1 MSKNKNQ
8 EELKE
13 EIINEKEEI
22 INENENLKNE
32 DNEKEIKEATE
43 VIDSPEKKIEKLKLE
58 VEDWK
63 RSYMRKQADYQNF
76 TKRKEKEVDELRKFA
91 SEKIIVKLLDG
102 IDNLSRAVETSKQA
116 SDFESLSKGVEM
128 TLNQFKQV
136 LKAEGVKTI
145 DTNNEEFDPQKHMA
159 VMVEENEEFENN
171 HIIME
176 LQRGYVL
183 KGKVVRPSMV
193 KVCKK

>member
-1 MSKNKNQ
+1 MAKSKKQ

-13 EIINEKEEI
+13 EIL
-22 INENENLKNE
+22 NENENLKKEENKE
-32 DNEKEIKEATE
+32 DKNNASVESASSSEQE
-43 VIDSPEKKIEKLKLE
+43 IEKLKAE

-63 RSYMRKQADYQNF
+63 SSYMRKQADFQNF
-76 TKRKEKEVDELRKFA
+76 TKRKEKEMDELRKFA

-102 IDNLSRAVETSKQA
+102 IDNLARAVETSKQT

-128 TLNQFKQV
+128 TLNQFKEV
-136 LKAEGVKTI
+136 LKAEGVEAIETE
-145 DTNNEEFDPQKHMA
+145 NEEFDPQKHMA

-176 LQRGYVL
+176 LQRGYIL

>member
-1 MSKNKNQ
+1 MAKNKKQ
-8 EELKE
+8 EEVKE
-13 EIINEKEEI
+13 EILNEEETLKKEE
-22 INENENLKNE
+22 NKKENKTSVDTESSFE
-32 DNEKEIKEATE
+32 EEIG
-43 VIDSPEKKIEKLKLE
+43 KLKAE

-63 RSYMRKQADYQNF
+63 GSYMRKQADFQNF
-76 TKRKEKEVDELRKFA
+76 TKRKEKEMDELRKFA

-102 IDNLSRAVETSKQA
+102 IDNLSRAVETSKQT

-128 TLNQFKQV
+128 TLNQFKEV
-136 LKAEGVKTI
+136 LKAEGVEAIETE
-145 DTNNEEFDPQKHMA
+145 NQEFDPQKHMA
-159 VMVEENEEFENN
+159 VMVEENEEVENN

-176 LQRGYVL
+176 LQKGYVL

>member
-1 MSKNKNQ
+1 MAKNKKQ
-8 EELKE
+8 EEVKE
-13 EIINEKEEI
+13 EILNEEETLKKEE
-22 INENENLKNE
+22 NKEENKKENKTSVDTE
-32 DNEKEIKEATE
+32 SSFEEEIG
-43 VIDSPEKKIEKLKLE
+43 KLKAE

-63 RSYMRKQADYQNF
+63 GSYMRKQADFQNF
-76 TKRKEKEVDELRKFA
+76 TKRKEKEMDELRKFA

-102 IDNLSRAVETSKQA
+102 IDNLSRAVETSKQT

-128 TLNQFKQV
+128 TLNQFKEV
-136 LKAEGVKTI
+136 LKAEGVEAIETE
-145 DTNNEEFDPQKHMA
+145 NQEFDPQKHMA
-159 VMVEENEEFENN
+159 VMVEENEEVENN

-176 LQRGYVL
+176 LQKGYVL

>member
-1 MSKNKNQ
+1 MSKNKKQ

-13 EIINEKEEI
+13 EIITEKSQNEVNEKETNENKHEDKAKDVESSEEI
-22 INENENLKNE
+22 IG
-32 DNEKEIKEATE
+32 
-43 VIDSPEKKIEKLKLE
+43 KLKLE
-58 VEDWK
+58 VEEWK
-63 RSYMRKQADYQNF
+63 NSYMRKQADFQNF
-76 TKRKEKEVDELRKFA
+76 TKRKEKEMEELRKFA

-102 IDNLSRAVETSKQA
+102 LDNLSRAVETSKQT

-128 TLNQFKQV
+128 TLNQFKQI
-136 LKAEGVKTI
+136 LKTEGVEAIETENK
-145 DTNNEEFDPQKHMA
+145 EFNPEKHMA
-159 VMVEENEEFENN
+159 VMVEESEEIENN

-176 LQRGYVL
+176 LQKGYSL

>member
-1 MSKNKNQ
+1 MSKNKKQ

-13 EIINEKEEI
+13 EIITEKSQNEVNEKETNENKHEDKAKDVESSEEI
-22 INENENLKNE
+22 IG
-32 DNEKEIKEATE
+32 
-43 VIDSPEKKIEKLKLE
+43 KLKLE

-63 RSYMRKQADYQNF
+63 NSYMRKQADFQNF
-76 TKRKEKEVDELRKFA
+76 TKRKEKEMEELRKFA

-102 IDNLSRAVETSKQA
+102 IDNLSRAVETSKQT

-128 TLNQFKQV
+128 TLNQFKQI
-136 LKAEGVKTI
+136 LKTEGVEAIETENK
-145 DTNNEEFDPQKHMA
+145 EFNPEKHMA
-159 VMVEENEEFENN
+159 VMVEESEEIENN

-176 LQRGYVL
+176 LQKGYSL

>member
-1 MSKNKNQ
+1 MSKNKKQ

-13 EIINEKEEI
+13 EIVTEKPQKETNEKETNEKKPDDKAKDVESSEEI
-22 INENENLKNE
+22 IG
-32 DNEKEIKEATE
+32 
-43 VIDSPEKKIEKLKLE
+43 KLKLE
-58 VEDWK
+58 VDDWK
-63 RSYMRKQADYQNF
+63 NSYMRKQADFQNF
-76 TKRKEKEVDELRKFA
+76 TKRKEKEMEELRKFA

-102 IDNLSRAVETSKQA
+102 IDNLSRAVETSKQT

-128 TLNQFKQV
+128 TLNQFKQI
-136 LKAEGVKTI
+136 LKTEGVEAIETENK
-145 DTNNEEFDPQKHMA
+145 EFNPEKHMA
-159 VMVEENEEFENN
+159 VMVEESEEIENN

-176 LQRGYVL
+176 LQKGYSL

>member
-1 MSKNKNQ
+1 MSKNKKQ

-13 EIINEKEEI
+13 EIITEKSQNEVNEKETNENKHEDKAKDVESSEEI
-22 INENENLKNE
+22 IG
-32 DNEKEIKEATE
+32 
-43 VIDSPEKKIEKLKLE
+43 KLKLE

-63 RSYMRKQADYQNF
+63 NSYMRKQADFQNF
-76 TKRKEKEVDELRKFA
+76 TKRKEKEMEELRKFA
-91 SEKIIVKLLDG
+91 SEKIIIKLLDG
-102 IDNLSRAVETSKQA
+102 IDNLSRAVETSKQT

-128 TLNQFKQV
+128 TLNQFKQI
-136 LKAEGVKTI
+136 LKTEGVEAIETENK
-145 DTNNEEFDPQKHMA
+145 EFNPEKHMA
-159 VMVEENEEFENN
+159 VMVEESEEIENN

-176 LQRGYVL
+176 LQKGYSL

>member
-1 MSKNKNQ
+1 MSKNKKQ

-13 EIINEKEEI
+13 EIITEKSQNEVNEKETNENKHEDKAKDVESSEEI
-22 INENENLKNE
+22 IG
-32 DNEKEIKEATE
+32 
-43 VIDSPEKKIEKLKLE
+43 KLKLE

-63 RSYMRKQADYQNF
+63 NSYMRKQADFQNF
-76 TKRKEKEVDELRKFA
+76 TKRKEKEMEELRKFA

-102 IDNLSRAVETSKQA
+102 IDNLSRAVETSKQTT
-116 SDFESLSKGVEM
+116 DFESLSKGVEM
-128 TLNQFKQV
+128 TLNQFKQI
-136 LKAEGVKTI
+136 LKTEGVEAIETENK
-145 DTNNEEFDPQKHMA
+145 EFNPEKHMA
-159 VMVEENEEFENN
+159 VMVEESEEIENN

-176 LQRGYVL
+176 LQKGYSL

>member
-1 MSKNKNQ
+1 MSKNKKQ

-13 EIINEKEEI
+13 EIITEKSQNEVNEKETNENKHEDKAKDVESSEEI
-22 INENENLKNE
+22 IG
-32 DNEKEIKEATE
+32 
-43 VIDSPEKKIEKLKLE
+43 KLKLE

-63 RSYMRKQADYQNF
+63 NSYMRKQADFQNF
-76 TKRKEKEVDELRKFA
+76 TKRKEKEMEELRKFA

-102 IDNLSRAVETSKQA
+102 IDNLSRAVETSKQT

-128 TLNQFKQV
+128 TLNQFKEI
-136 LKAEGVKTI
+136 LKTEGVEAIETENK
-145 DTNNEEFDPQKHMA
+145 EFNPEKHMA
-159 VMVEENEEFENN
+159 VMVEESEEIENN

-176 LQRGYVL
+176 LQKGYSL